1 MKTNMFWAAA
11 LRLARYGMA
20 LLFFLWSL
28 LLRLLQR
35 SLFLL
40 SSSATKLC
48 YVFSAKRNKVHS
60 TKADE
65 DEQERV
71 VIVGGGFGGAYVA
84 RSLEARFRVTLID
97 TKTSFEFT
105 PSVLRTAVEP
115 EHLPAIR
122 LPHESYLS
130 RDRRSLLICPAK
142 AISLSLSSPRRV
154 LALLYPAAA
163 SSSLRMGEDEV
174 GEEERMGR
182 EPPQHIENEKEK
194 EEEAKEK
201 GEDGKEVLVDYDYL
215 VLCPGASYSMPS
227 ASSSTSSSNLINHK
241 NKRNRIVSAD
251 NGSAVAAAHPNL
263 RKAKEVLIV
272 GGGIVGVELAAE
284 IVERFPLNTKRV
296 TLVHAGSHLMSRSS
310 ISSSSASSSYS
321 ATSIIPNR
329 AHEYAER
336 FLSSRGVHL
345 VFNERV
351 VHWPALEDENEKE
364 EMVFTTDKGTRL
376 TADICY
382 LCTGLVPNSSFL
394 RQRLWSS
401 SSPASSPK
409 SSNKDSDKPS
419 LLLDEKG
426 FLQVNQHLQALS
438 SPSSSSSSSS
448 VALNRVYGLGDVI
461 RLNDSSFSPQE
472 EKLAQS
478 TEWQAAV
485 VVHNIIAASNERKR
499 RKRKEKKDDED
510 YEDKAKRKERA
521 IPGLK
526 RYRASNAYPILIS
539 LGKYDGMLVW
549 LGWTLT
555 GFLPALMKEFVEWKG
570 LK

>member
-1 MKTNMFWAAA
+1 MNTNMFWAAA

-28 LLRLLQR
+28 LLP
-35 SLFLL
+35 
-40 SSSATKLC
+40 SA
-48 YVFSAKRNKVHS
+48 AKHNKGHP

-65 DEQERV
+65 DEREHV

-84 RSLEARFRVTLID
+84 RSLEARFRVSLID

-163 SSSLRMGEDEV
+163 SSREEEA
-174 GEEERMGR
+174 GEEERMAR

-194 EEEAKEK
+194 EEETKEK

-284 IVERFPLNTKRV
+284 IVERFPLNAKRV

-310 ISSSSASSSYS
+310 ISSSSSASSSSSYS
-321 ATSIIPNR
+321 ATSVVPKR

-351 VHWPALEDENEKE
+351 VQWPAVEDENEEE
-364 EMVFTTDKGTRL
+364 EMVFMTDKGTRL

-438 SPSSSSSSSS
+438 TPSSSSSSSS

-510 YEDKAKRKERA
+510 YEDKAKRKESA

-570 LK
+570 LVSVRYRLSLP